1 MLRFGVLVGGLVII
15 SDLGAQALSQRA
27 LSPEDISG
35 FLTANQIVD
44 WILYSVL
51 GIAVARETGLTYAG
65 VLAGLLAAVLD
76 AVVVAA
82 AGAMAP
88 PIPGVP
94 SGSMQD
100 LFVTNVVEGTLFTAV
115 SCFVYVLIQRW
126 SAGQRRR

>member
-15 SDLGAQALSQRA
+15 ADLGTQALMQRA
-27 LSPEDISG
+27 FSPEDVLA
-35 FLTANQIVD
+35 FAAANQVVD

-51 GIAVARETGLTYAG
+51 GITVARQTGLTYAG
-65 VLAGLLAAVLD
+65 VLAGLLAALLD
-76 AVVVAA
+76 AIVVAA

-88 PIPGVP
+88 PIPGIP

-100 LFVTNVVEGTLFTAV
+100 LFVQNVVEGTLFTAV
-115 SCFVYVLIQRW
+115 SCGVYVLIQRW